1 MTKVTPEAAASSAD
15 EALHKVAD
23 GRVEKPGTS
32 TADENIDKARKEKRG
47 KWVRY
52 AMMLAYQGKNYFGMQ
67 VQKGETPAI
76 ENVLLRSMHQL
87 GYITSEEAETPYKFY
102 FQRAARTDRAVSAC
116 RQVCSMMLPTNKEFK
131 EQGADKLN
139 ELLPADIR
147 VMGIRRATKTFNAQ
161 KDCDSRS
168 YSYTLPSFAFAK
180 LNELTKADF
189 RITPETVEEVDSIL
203 QIFVGTHNFFNYT
216 SKREFTDA
224 SCKRYIISFK
234 CDKPFLY
241 RDPTNDKEYEFI
253 TVNIR
258 GQSFMLHQIRKM
270 IGMTIAISRGL
281 AYKSDIQRSFD
292 GQRMDVPKAPGLGLL
307 LEQVHYERY
316 DKRWSKSHETL
327 NHWGEETEAKLK
339 KLKDELI
346 VKEILDTE
354 IWSNSMMLWLA
365 GLPNH
370 NFTVDPLSEEKA
382 PLSAVAMAKHTV
394 KVAEA
399 ALETEAKQDEH
410 TTEGEAE
417 GACDEKKAAAT
428 A

>member
-1 MTKVTPEAAASSAD
+1 MTKVTPETASSSAD
-15 EALHKVAD
+15 AALHKVAD

-32 TADENIDKARKEKRG
+32 AADQHIDNARKEKRG

-52 AMMLAYQGKNYFGMQ
+52 AMMLAYQGKNYYGMQ
-67 VQKGETPAI
+67 VQKGDTPAI
-76 ENVLLRSMHQL
+76 ENILLRCMHDL

-102 FQRAARTDRAVSAC
+102 FQRAARTDRAVSAV

-131 EQGADKLN
+131 DQGADKLN

-168 YSYTLPSFAFAK
+168 YSYTLPSFAFAN
-180 LNELTKADF
+180 LTELTKSDY
-189 RITPETVEEVDSIL
+189 RITPETIAEVDSVL
-203 QIFVGTHNFFNYT
+203 NTFVGTHNFFNYT
-216 SKREFTDA
+216 SRREFGDA
-224 SCKRYIISFK
+224 SCKRFIISFK
-234 CDKPFLY
+234 CDKPFTY
-241 RDPTNDKEYEFI
+241 RDSFSGREYEFI
-253 TVNIR
+253 TINIR

-270 IGMTIAISRGL
+270 IGMTIAITRGY

-327 NHWGEETEAKLK
+327 NDWGEEAEAKIK
-339 KLKDELI
+339 KLKEDLI

-354 IWSNSMMLWLA
+354 IAQSSMMEWL
-365 GLPNH
+365 GSLLHH
-370 NFTVDPLSEEKA
+370 NFIVDPFSEEKA
-382 PLSAVAMAKHTV
+382 PTSAIAMAKHSA
-394 KVAEA
+394 KVAAE
-399 ALETEAKQDEH
+399 ALESEAKEEKEEVVEV
-410 TTEGEAE
+410 TEK
-417 GACDEKKAAAT
+417 EKVAAQA
-428 A
+428 